1 MSKFLYK
8 STKSASQLKTII
20 FPIKFLNPVL
30 QLLRLSHWRLDSSWP
45 RLCAGNQIEK
55 DWKWRRQHREKSK
68 TGMQRLWCGG
78 FKRKEKQMWCWGGE
92 CEQQG
97 LQLEQLCGWWC
108 WSQCGCGNTLLKRG
122 TSNDH
127 FHEILPSF
135 SPHPLSPT
143 DCHIFVFIRGVSIVN
158 IIVFIRGVSIVNI
171 TIDVTHQLNTL

>member
-8 STKSASQLKTII
+8 PTKSACQLKTII
-20 FPIKFLNPVL
+20 FLIKFFNPVL

-55 DWKWRRQHREKSK
+55 DWKWRRQHKEKSK
-68 TGMQRLWCGG
+68 TGIQRLRCGG
-78 FKRKEKQMWCWGGE
+78 FKRKQEQMWCRGGE

-122 TSNDH
+122 TSETSRQPSLSWNVVNLISPPPNPKSLSDICIHQRH
-127 FHEILPSF
+127 FYCWHYYWCYTSIEYSK
-135 SPHPLSPT
+135 
-143 DCHIFVFIRGVSIVN
+143 CH
-158 IIVFIRGVSIVNI
+158 
-171 TIDVTHQLNTL
+171 